1 MQVAWMRG
9 SGTPKLTAAQ
19 WHSVVAQADEIGF
32 RQVHLTGLDDEALAA
47 MPRLSQ
53 LRVGLDIA
61 GFRQQ
66 APRTLVS
73 HIRQAYDAVDGRLV
87 LGLTTGASPQMRAT
101 TQMFET
107 VTSSAAPHM
116 LPSDFPMAA
125 PRPEVMV
132 IPQNATSPCVAL
144 AAKNGFHMLSPA
156 WQTRREL
163 SRHWPSIVASATH
176 ANRRACPSQWHV
188 ARYVFVSEDRA
199 AIAAYRSKVAQ
210 DYLGP
215 AGVDPFLAEHR
226 VIAGSATQVTE
237 QITQLRTRIGPFGT
251 LHIVDPGL
259 EPHEG
264 CRQRNRFASMV
275 LPHLTR
281 DDAPVIQKA
290 LERT

>member
-32 RQVHLTGLDDEALAA
+32 RQVHLTGLGDEALAA
-47 MPRLSQ
+47 MPRLTQ
-53 LRVGLDIA
+53 LRVGLDVA

-66 APRTLVS
+66 APRTLVG

-107 VTSSAAPHM
+107 VTSAAAPNVM
-116 LPSDFPMAA
+116 PSDFPMAE

-132 IPQNATSPCVAL
+132 IPQNAASPCVAL
-144 AAKNGFHMLSPA
+144 AAANGFHMLSPA
-156 WQTRREL
+156 WQTRQEL

-188 ARYVFVSEDRA
+188 ARCIFVSDDSA
-199 AIAAYRSKVAQ
+199 AVAAYRSKVAQ
-210 DYLGP
+210 GYLETADVVP
-215 AGVDPFLAEHR
+215 SLAEQV
-226 VIAGSATQVTE
+226 VIAGSAAQVAD
-237 QITQLRTRIGPFGT
+237 QIIQLRTRIGPFGT

-259 EPHEG
+259 DPHEG
-264 CRQRNRFASMV
+264 CRQRSRFASMV

-281 DDAPVIQKA
+281 GDAPVIQKA